1 MNTLRACTVWLFG
14 VRASTRRRIGI
25 LAIALFAMMLGA
37 CATNPSARRIEHLF
51 SDHLFPAREERI
63 SSDDVFAVS
72 EEMKHFIDV
81 EIVKEIRVKG
91 SQLALVDALRNK
103 GRLSLEYD
111 SVMTRNA
118 SEAFEAR
125 SGNCLSLA
133 IMTAAFARQLGLTVR
148 YQSVFMDDL
157 WSRSGD
163 IYFSSGHV
171 NLTLGTRLTGSRFMN
186 DENDLM
192 TIDFLPPEELRG
204 QRVRVI
210 REETVIAMYM
220 NNRAA
225 ELLARGQLGNA
236 YWWAREAIRQDPRFL
251 SAYNTLGVIYRRHG
265 NMQEAERI
273 LRHVIER
280 EPENTNVMANLALV
294 LNLQGRAE
302 EAGVLS
308 RKLAEFQP
316 YPAFHFFDLGMTA
329 MRAGNF
335 AAARDLFEK
344 EVNRAAYYHEFHFW
358 LAIAHLRLGEIDS
371 ARKHLTDA
379 MDSSASRRDYDL
391 YAAKRDLVRSSRS
404 QKNLEKTNT
413 RDF

>member
-1 MNTLRACTVWLFG
+1 MNALGAYTVRLFG

-204 QRVRVI
+204 QRVRVYVPVG
-210 REETVIAMYM
+210 RLLPGMAYLVRRLLENTSNQSFVRVGFLEHHDE
-220 NNRAA
+220 R
-225 ELLARGQLGNA
+225 ELLM
-236 YWWAREAIRQDPRFL
+236 PP
-251 SAYNTLGVIYRRHG
+251 SA
-265 NMQEAERI
+265 A
-273 LRHVIER
+273 
-280 EPENTNVMANLALV
+280 
-294 LNLQGRAE
+294 
-302 EAGVLS
+302 
-308 RKLAEFQP
+308 
-316 YPAFHFFDLGMTA
+316 TA
-329 MRAGNF
+329 
-335 AAARDLFEK
+335 
-344 EVNRAAYYHEFHFW
+344 
-358 LAIAHLRLGEIDS
+358 S
-371 ARKHLTDA
+371 AKP
-379 MDSSASRRDYDL
+379 MFGS
-391 YAAKRDLVRSSRS
+391 K
-404 QKNLEKTNT
+404 
-413 RDF
+413 